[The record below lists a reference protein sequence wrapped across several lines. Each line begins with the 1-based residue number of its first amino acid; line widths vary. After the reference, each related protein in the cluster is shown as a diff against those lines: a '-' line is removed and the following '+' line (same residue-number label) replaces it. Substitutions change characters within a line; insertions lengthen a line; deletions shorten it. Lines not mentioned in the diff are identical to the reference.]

1 MKIICIGRNYLDHA
15 KEMNAPVPE
24 KPIYFLKSDICIHR
38 ESQKFFY
45 PEFTNDLHYECEL
58 VVKINRLGKYIDTK
72 FAHKYY
78 SHVSLGLDLTARDI
92 QKKCKENGH
101 PWEIAKSFDKSAPI
115 SGKWISVKDL
125 SMETLSF
132 ELFQNNS
139 LKQKGEVKDM
149 IFSIDEIIS
158 YVSKFM
164 TLKIGDLIFTGTPSG
179 VGPVQIGDVLVG
191 KINNLKMFEFKIY

>member
-1 MKIICIGRNYLDHA
+1 MYREELFRPCKRNECTGSRKANLFSKIRHLYSPRIA
-15 KEMNAPVPE
+15 K
-24 KPIYFLKSDICIHR
+24 IFLS
-38 ESQKFFY
+38 
-45 PEFTNDLHYECEL
+45 EFTNDLHYECEL

-139 LKQKGEVKDM
+139 LKQNG
-149 IFSIDEIIS
+149 S
-158 YVSKFM
+158 
-164 TLKIGDLIFTGTPSG
+164 
-179 VGPVQIGDVLVG
+179 
-191 KINNLKMFEFKIY
+191 

>member
-15 KEMNAPVPE
+15 KEMNATVPE
-24 KPIYFLKSDICIHR
+24 KPLYFLKSDICIHR

-92 QKKCKENGH
+92 QKKCKERATHGKSQNPLIKVLQFQGNG
-101 PWEIAKSFDKSAPI
+101 F
-115 SGKWISVKDL
+115 L
-125 SMETLSF
+125 SKT
-132 ELFQNNS
+132 FQWKRYPLN
-139 LKQKGEVKDM
+139 
-149 IFSIDEIIS
+149 
-158 YVSKFM
+158 Y
-164 TLKIGDLIFTGTPSG
+164 
-179 VGPVQIGDVLVG
+179 
-191 KINNLKMFEFKIY
+191 FKTIP